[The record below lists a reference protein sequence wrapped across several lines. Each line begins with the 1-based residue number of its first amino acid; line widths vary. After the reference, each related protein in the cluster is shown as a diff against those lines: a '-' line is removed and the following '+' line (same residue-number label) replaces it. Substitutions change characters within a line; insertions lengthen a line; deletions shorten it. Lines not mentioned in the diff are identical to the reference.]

1 MKRSSKS
8 SILIFQKSSKPF
20 LKKNVAEYFFES
32 INRNLTIKQIN
43 QNLTNMTLEQI
54 KEILPT
60 LENVEFQLE
69 NGTFVPEHFHV
80 TEVGIIQ
87 KNFIDCGGTIRNEKV
102 VNFQLWNANDYEH
115 RLKPGKLLNIIR
127 LSEEKLGIE
136 NSEIEVEYQSETIGK
151 YDLEFNGK
159 HFILKNKTTACL
171 AQDSCGIPATKT
183 KRNLSELNSNSC
195 TPGSGCC

>member
-1 MKRSSKS
+1 
-8 SILIFQKSSKPF
+8 
-20 LKKNVAEYFFES
+20 
-32 INRNLTIKQIN
+32 
-43 QNLTNMTLEQI
+43 MTLEQI
-54 KEILPT
+54 KAILST

-80 TEVGIIQ
+80 TEVGQIT

-102 VNFQLWNANDYEH
+102 VNFQLWNADDYEH

-136 NSEIEVEYQSETIGK
+136 NSEIEVEYQSDTIGK
-151 YDLEFNGK
+151 YDLEFNGQ

-171 AQDSCGIPATKT
+171 AQDACKIPTEKT
-183 KRNLSELNSNSC
+183 KRNLSELSSNSC
-195 TPGSGCC
+195 APGSGCC